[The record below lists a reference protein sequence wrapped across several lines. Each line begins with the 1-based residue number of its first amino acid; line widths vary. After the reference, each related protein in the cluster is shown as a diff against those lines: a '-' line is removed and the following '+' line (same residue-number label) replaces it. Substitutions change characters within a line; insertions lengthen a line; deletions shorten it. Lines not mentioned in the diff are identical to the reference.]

1 MSESSTCVPRNCGF
15 GAYQQISLC
24 GSSGRC
30 STRSAKLAGITEVFN
45 VVVTSPARRGTG
57 AAVIRFDGTVTAIE
71 GSLGTA
77 GRMATLGPAE
87 VWSHCCWWDELA
99 VLCGGLDDMRSE
111 LDVVADWSRR

>member
-1 MSESSTCVPRNCGF
+1 M
-15 GAYQQISLC
+15 
-24 GSSGRC
+24 
-30 STRSAKLAGITEVFN
+30 AGITEVFN
-45 VVVTSPARRGTG
+45 VVVTSPTRRGTG